1 VFIAE
6 RHSRLLSV
14 RAAVFGASRIAIVA
28 VPLAT
33 AALHRSATLI
43 FGSWVLAAL
52 ISCLVGGWMLRF
64 YVRREWRF
72 RLVGVWGELRL
83 IVRSLAGNHLIT
95 VGNVLPTY
103 LLPLVVITRL
113 SKADSAYFYIA
124 WMVGGMFFMISSTT
138 GSSLF
143 AEGSHDPAA
152 LRAKVI
158 SSARFTSALV
168 APAILFAAVF
178 GHGILALFG
187 PAYSHRGFTLLLI
200 LAVSAIPD
208 AVSNLYVPVLRVRNR
223 LRAGAALTLG
233 MALFSVIAGWIVAP
247 SLGLAGIGA
256 AWGVGQT
263 LGGVWVVWDV
273 LRTRRRRAPRAIAA
287 GC

>member
-1 VFIAE
+1 
-6 RHSRLLSV
+6 
-14 RAAVFGASRIAIVA
+14 
-28 VPLAT
+28 
-33 AALHRSATLI
+33 
-43 FGSWVLAAL
+43 
-52 ISCLVGGWMLRF
+52 MLRF

-72 RLVGVWGELRL
+72 RLAGVWGELRL

-124 WMVGGMFFMISSTT
+124 WMVGGVFFMISSTT

-223 LRAGAALTLG
+223 LRAGAALTVG